1 MSPGFHIRDLGSFS
15 LSHRFKGAA
24 AAVFGL
30 LALVAAGCAPL
41 FERQPA
47 TSAAPPPVDSVP
59 AAPVSITPP
68 AIKPAPPKPAPAKP
82 AAPTMTLPELVGLS
96 EEEVA
101 RLLGT
106 ADTLREEPPATIWGY
121 RADTCALDLFFYMDM
136 ESRSFRALAYDVTTT
151 DGAKGDPAL
160 NACLKRIMDRRR

>member
-1 MSPGFHIRDLGSFS
+1 
-15 LSHRFKGAA
+15 
-24 AAVFGL
+24 
-30 LALVAAGCAPL
+30 
-41 FERQPA
+41 
-47 TSAAPPPVDSVP
+47 
-59 AAPVSITPP
+59 
-68 AIKPAPPKPAPAKP
+68 
-82 AAPTMTLPELVGLS
+82 MTLPELVGRS

-106 ADTLREEPPATIWGY
+106 AHSLREEPPATIWGY
-121 RADTCALDLFFYMDM
+121 QADSCSLDLFFYMDM